1 MTNVTNDKL
10 KRFGIAGHCV
20 RLRRL
25 STILFHRNLLIVKEL
40 PVYVNDSLLKTY
52 TGLHNT
58 HEIRTVMLCRD

>member
-40 PVYVNDSLLKTY
+40 PVYVNVSLLKTY